1 MYYYLLLVV
10 PALLVAMIAQLRV
23 KSTFR
28 RYSRYSTAARI
39 TGAQASF
46 MIQKANG
53 ISVPVQPI
61 GGELTDHYDPTKNTI
76 GLSDP
81 VYAADSVSAVGVAAH
96 ETGHALQ
103 YAEQY
108 APIRFRMALVPVTNF
123 SATISPYLI
132 LAGLIAGWDV
142 LAYAGI
148 ALFSFSVLFQLVTL
162 PVEFNA
168 SSRAIRILEGNGMLG
183 ESEIT
188 GAKKVLRAAAMTYV
202 ASLASSLFLVGTTVI
217 SYSASAKMSRISAS
231 FDLIC
236 AFPAL
241 GL

>member
-76 GLSDP
+76 GLSGS
-81 VYAADSVSAVGVAAH
+81 VYAADSISAVGVAAH

-148 ALFSFSVLFQLVTL
+148 ALFSLSVLFQLVTL

-168 SSRAIRILEGNGMLG
+168 SARAVRALQASGSFTAEELAGVR
-183 ESEIT
+183 
-188 GAKKVLRAAAMTYV
+188 KVLTAAALTYV
-202 ASLASSLFLVGTTVI
+202 AALFVSLMNLL
-217 SYSASAKMSRISAS
+217 R
-231 FDLIC
+231 LILIV
-236 AFPAL
+236 A
-241 GL
+241 GRGRRND

>member
-10 PALLVAMIAQLRV
+10 PALLVAMIAQINV

-39 TGAQASF
+39 TGAQASY

-61 GGELTDHYDPTKNTI
+61 GGELTDHYDPTCNSI
-76 GLSDP
+76 GLSQP
-81 VYAADSVSAVGVAAH
+81 VYGADSIAAVGVAAH

-103 YAEQY
+103 YANDY
-108 APIRFRMALVPVTNF
+108 APIRFRMKLVPITNF

-132 LAGLIAGWDV
+132 IAGLIAGLDV

-148 ALFSFSVLFQLVTL
+148 ALFSLSVLFQLVTL

-168 SSRAIRILEGNGMLG
+168 SARAVQALQASGSFTAEEMAGVR
-183 ESEIT
+183 
-188 GAKKVLRAAAMTYV
+188 KVLTAAALTYV
-202 ASLASSLFLVGTTVI
+202 AALFVSLMNLLRLILIVAGR
-217 SYSASAKMSRISAS
+217 SRRN
-231 FDLIC
+231 D
-236 AFPAL
+236 
-241 GL
+241 

>member
-10 PALLVAMIAQLRV
+10 PALLVAMIAQINV

-39 TGAQASF
+39 TGAQASY

-61 GGELTDHYDPTKNTI
+61 GGELTDHYDPTCNSI
-76 GLSDP
+76 GLSQP
-81 VYAADSVSAVGVAAH
+81 VYGADSISAVGVAAH

-103 YAEQY
+103 YANDY
-108 APIRFRMALVPVTNF
+108 APIRFRMKLVPITNF

-132 LAGLIAGWDV
+132 IAGLIAGLDV

-148 ALFSFSVLFQLVTL
+148 ALFSLSVLFQLVTL

-168 SSRAIRILEGNGMLG
+168 SARAVQALQASGSFTAEEMAGVR
-183 ESEIT
+183 
-188 GAKKVLRAAAMTYV
+188 KVLTAAALTYV
-202 ASLASSLFLVGTTVI
+202 AALFVSLMNLL
-217 SYSASAKMSRISAS
+217 R
-231 FDLIC
+231 LILIV
-236 AFPAL
+236 A
-241 GL
+241 GRGRRND

>member
-10 PALLVAMIAQLRV
+10 PALLVAMIAQINV

-39 TGAQASF
+39 TGAQASY

-61 GGELTDHYDPTKNTI
+61 GGELTDHYDPTCNSI
-76 GLSDP
+76 GLSQP
-81 VYAADSVSAVGVAAH
+81 VYGADSIAAVGVAAH

-103 YAEQY
+103 YANDY
-108 APIRFRMALVPVTNF
+108 APIRFRMRLVPITNF

-132 LAGLIAGWDV
+132 IAGLIAGLDV

-148 ALFSFSVLFQLVTL
+148 ALFSLSVLFQLVTL

-168 SSRAIRILEGNGMLG
+168 SARAVQALQASGSFTAEEMAGVR
-183 ESEIT
+183 
-188 GAKKVLRAAAMTYV
+188 KVLTAAALTYV
-202 ASLASSLFLVGTTVI
+202 AALFVSLMNLL
-217 SYSASAKMSRISAS
+217 R
-231 FDLIC
+231 LILIV
-236 AFPAL
+236 A
-241 GL
+241 GRGRRND

>member
-10 PALLVAMIAQLRV
+10 PALLVAMIAQINV

-39 TGAQASF
+39 TGAQASY

-61 GGELTDHYDPTKNTI
+61 GGELTDHYDPTRNSI
-76 GLSDP
+76 GLSQP
-81 VYAADSVSAVGVAAH
+81 VYGADSISAVGVAAH

-103 YAEQY
+103 YANDY
-108 APIRFRMALVPVTNF
+108 APIRFRMKLVPITNF

-132 LAGLIAGWDV
+132 IAGLIAGLDV

-148 ALFSFSVLFQLVTL
+148 ALFSLSVLFQLVTL

-168 SSRAIRILEGNGMLG
+168 SARAVQALQASGSFTAEEMAGVR
-183 ESEIT
+183 
-188 GAKKVLRAAAMTYV
+188 KVLTAAALTYV
-202 ASLASSLFLVGTTVI
+202 AALFVSLMNLL
-217 SYSASAKMSRISAS
+217 R
-231 FDLIC
+231 LILIV
-236 AFPAL
+236 A
-241 GL
+241 GRGRRND

>member
-81 VYAADSVSAVGVAAH
+81 VYAVDSVSAVGVAAH

-168 SSRAIRILEGNGMLG
+168 SARAVRALQASGSFTAEELAGVR
-183 ESEIT
+183 
-188 GAKKVLRAAAMTYV
+188 KVLTAAALTYV
-202 ASLASSLFLVGTTVI
+202 AALFVSLMNLL
-217 SYSASAKMSRISAS
+217 R
-231 FDLIC
+231 LILIV
-236 AFPAL
+236 A
-241 GL
+241 GRGRRND